1 MKIRTT
7 IARTLL
13 ASILAVAPLSH
24 AVAADA
30 NKPLDRSAFYDANTH
45 TSDDLRRVPIPAG
58 SGAPAVAIVIKN
70 ARLFDG
76 TGAAAR
82 MAVVVIEANKIS
94 QILAPGSSDWPQD
107 AETIDA
113 AGKTLMPG
121 LIDLHTHLT
130 YVQQFGLPP
139 EISEQSQADAALR
152 AVERLRYFVESGV
165 TSVRDVASHGMAPFI
180 LKQWVA
186 EGRVPGPRIFAAGQ
200 LIVGEG
206 GHGTEGFGLRTAPAY
221 ADAAILEA
229 SGPDE
234 WRAAVRRQFKRGA
247 DLIKLA
253 SHFSQPEIDAAVDE
267 AHKLGIRVTVDSET
281 IFTKMAVDAGV
292 DCIEHPL
299 PRSDETVRL
308 MAARGIC
315 SVPTIV
321 PYQYINA
328 RGGYFGSTS
337 RRFTISDA
345 TMFEMVRKMK
355 RAGVKLGVGTD
366 LVVDWYRFMPDPY
379 IQELKNFGQLDYSP
393 AEALVAA
400 TKTNSEILGMADR
413 LGTVEPGKL
422 ADLIMIEGTPD
433 RSVEDLRNV
442 VLVIVNGRVV
452 VRDGRLFVP
461 RHTPQS
467 TADSVPLH

>member
-1 MKIRTT
+1 M
-7 IARTLL
+7 AQALL
-13 ASILAVAPLSH
+13 ATIFVVAPLTN
-24 AVAADA
+24 AVTAAES
-30 NKPLDRSAFYDANTH
+30 NRPLDRSAYYDSSTH
-45 TSDDLRRVPIPAG
+45 TSDDPRRVPVPAG
-58 SGAPAVAIVIKN
+58 TGAPTGTIVVDN

-82 MAVVVIEANKIS
+82 MAMIVIEANRIS
-94 QILAPGSSDWPQD
+94 RILPAGSAERPQD
-107 AETIDA
+107 AEVIDA
-113 AGKTLMPG
+113 AGRTLMPG

-139 EISEQSQADAALR
+139 EIAEQSQADAALR

-200 LIVGEG
+200 LIVGDG
-206 GHGTEGFGLRTAPAY
+206 GHGTEGFGLRTAPDY
-221 ADAAILEA
+221 VDAAILEA
-229 SGPDE
+229 NGPDA

-253 SHFSQPEIDAAVDE
+253 SHFSQAEIDAAVDE

-292 DCIEHPL
+292 DSVEHPL
-299 PRSDETVRL
+299 PRSEETVRL
-308 MAARGIC
+308 MAARGI
-315 SVPTIV
+315 SSIPNIV

-355 RAGVKLGVGTD
+355 RAGIKLGVGTD
-366 LVVDWYRFMPDPY
+366 LVVDWYRFMPEPY
-379 IQELKNFGQLDYSP
+379 IQELKNFGQLGYSP

-400 TKTNSEILGMADR
+400 TKTNAEILGMADR

-422 ADLIMIEGTPD
+422 ADLVIIAGAPD

-452 VRDGRLFVP
+452 VRDGRIFVP
-461 RHTPQS
+461 RHVPAS
-467 TADSVPLH
+467 TADSARLH